1 MTCWANHSD
10 TQRLVLH
17 APAMPYGPMKKSE
30 ACEDDTKNI
39 CQILEWSSGTTLT
52 GTPKL
57 SAQDDRHSPGWPRP
71 FTQPLGLIQLSQPS
85 LARISCTAST
95 ILRCV
100 VIGSATT
107 PRDYRDDESIA
118 KNVFSFDSKSAFNEL
133 FLLAWTFLDLYRRYV
148 TAKTWKAKTSGSTS
162 LTGPTSELSTAFTF
176 AAFPIFPLG
185 SFRKIHPDFSAAPEV
200 PFSWNPQSCSSS
212 QIKVLMGVPVECLG
226 CIQKLGTNKV
236 EAKQSDEDPEHCS
249 IAE

>member
-39 CQILEWSSGTTLT
+39 CQILEWSSGMTLT

-71 FTQPLGLIQLSQPS
+71 VHPTTRSLGLIQLSQPS

-162 LTGPTSELSTAFTF
+162 LPGPTSEHSERSIQ
-176 AAFPIFPLG
+176 IFLPQPR
-185 SFRKIHPDFSAAPEV
+185 FRSAGIPRVAAAPK
-200 PFSWNPQSCSSS
+200 SRSS
-212 QIKVLMGVPVECLG
+212 VECLG

-236 EAKQSDEDPEHCS
+236 EAKQSEEDLEHCS

>member
-1 MTCWANHSD
+1 MLRPCPMALWKSLKPVRMIRRISARFSSDPQVRRSQALQSYPPRMTD
-10 TQRLVLH
+10 
-17 APAMPYGPMKKSE
+17 
-30 ACEDDTKNI
+30 I
-39 CQILEWSSGTTLT
+39 
-52 GTPKL
+52 
-57 SAQDDRHSPGWPRP
+57 AQDGLDR

-200 PFSWNPQSCSSS
+200 RFSWNPQSCSSS